1 MGNVTG
7 LGTEAIGVGCLAT
20 DADGKEGTTV
30 EALIEGDDLG
40 LLLAKLF
47 DGVAASQLESGFV
60 RFGAG
65 VAEVDLVG
73 EGGGNQLL
81 GQTQGRLVGHDVGE
95 VPQLLALGFQGLDQ
109 LGMTVTQTVDGNATG
124 EVDILAPF
132 LIPDT

>member
-40 LLLAKLF
+40 LLLAELL
-47 DGVAASQLESGFV
+47 DGVAAGQLEGRFV

-73 EGGGNQLL
+73 EGGGDQFP
-81 GQTQGRLVGHDVGE
+81 GQTQGRLVGHHIGE
-95 VPQLLALGFQGLDQ
+95 VPQLFALGFQRLDQ
-109 LGMTVTQTVDGNATG
+109 LGMTVTQAVNGDATG
-124 EVDILAPF
+124 EVDVLAPF